1 MKLVLYLSTVFLLV
15 FASQSL
21 IGGAPSDRANVLLIT
36 VDTLRADRVSCYD
49 SSHLQTPHPLP
60 MLNSTPEHPTRG
72 EVAYV
77 DGF

>member
-21 IGGAPSDRANVLLIT
+21 IGGAPSDQANFLLIT

-49 SSHLQTPHPLP
+49 SSHLQTPHFNGLAEQGAVKGLDRK
-60 MLNSTPEHPTRG
+60 M
-72 EVAYV
+72 YV
-77 DGF
+77 